1 MKKTRAYYE
10 PWLRDYLRKRQPDL
24 EPQLLAAIDAY
35 DTIQEEKRLDAGLLA
50 PIVAAASSSRR
61 PLYENATELLGKLTG
76 EYAIARD
83 VVEGMAVDLRSP
95 VRFNAILCL
104 KKTTPLDFTLR
115 IIRQG
120 LRDKSANVR
129 RKAADWAGRL
139 RIRQVVPELEA
150 AFAVEKNNKAKE
162 TIEFELRLLR
172 DGYILKPEKAGTFCV
187 TAFTPNGCGSR
198 WFKGTEIEQRGMEA
212 IVAEFASDPLG

>member
-83 VVEGMAVDLRSP
+83 SVEGMAVDSRSH

-104 KKTTPLDFTLR
+104 KKTTPIDFTLR
-115 IIRQG
+115 IIRRG

-129 RKAADWAGRL
+129 GKAADWAGRL
-139 RIRQVVPELEA
+139 RIRQ
-150 AFAVEKNNKAKE
+150 
-162 TIEFELRLLR
+162 
-172 DGYILKPEKAGTFCV
+172 
-187 TAFTPNGCGSR
+187 
-198 WFKGTEIEQRGMEA
+198 
-212 IVAEFASDPLG
+212 